1 MDMELD
7 ATGIA
12 QLAEPLLVK
21 ETKDRIQKSFSGL
34 NVYLLQ
40 AQS

>member
-1 MDMELD
+1 MELE

-21 ETKDRIQKSFSGL
+21 ETKDRIQKSFNGL
-34 NVYLLQ
+34 KVYLLQ
-40 AQS
+40 TQT